1 VRIIA
6 LIQVYNER
14 RFIANCI
21 EHLREQGVDIY
32 LVDNE
37 STDETVAIAER
48 YVGNGVIDIE
58 SVPRDGTYAVREQV
72 AHKEVLA
79 QRLEADWFIHY
90 DADEVRV
97 SPKQGQTL
105 AEAIAEYDEAGFNA
119 INFLEFTFVPTRES
133 PDHDHPDF
141 ARTMRWYYPYLPTFP
156 HRLNAWKN
164 QDGPV
169 DLGGAGHRIK
179 FPGLKMAPE
188 SLYMRHYMYLSP
200 EHIAEKYVGMPRR
213 EPPGV
218 PQHWRGQMK
227 EEHIELASES
237 EMRRYE
243 ADHLLDPSN
252 PLTKHLIQR
261 HVPAPDEP
269 GAIAPRAAGG
279 ALRRVGR
286 RVKRFAAGS

>member
-1 VRIIA
+1 MRIIA

-21 EHLREQGVDIY
+21 EHLREQGVEVY

-37 STDETVAIAER
+37 STDDTVAIAER
-48 YVGNGVIDIE
+48 YVGRGVIDIE
-58 SVPRDGTYAVREQV
+58 SIAREDCYAVREQV
-72 AHKEVLA
+72 AHKEQLA
-79 QRLEADWFIHY
+79 QRLDADWFIHY

-141 ARTMRWYYPYLPTFP
+141 AKTMLWYYPYLPTFP

-179 FPGLKMAPE
+179 FPGLRMAPE
-188 SLYMRHYMYLSP
+188 SLYMRHYMFLSA
-200 EHIAEKYVGMPRR
+200 EHVREKYVGMPRR
-213 EPPGV
+213 EPPGL
-218 PQHWRGQMK
+218 PQHWRGLLRADDVQ
-227 EEHIELASES
+227 LSSEK
-237 EMRRYE
+237 EMRRYT
-243 ADHLLDPSN
+243 ADHLLDPSE
-252 PLTKHLIQR
+252 PRTTHLIAQFAPPPEPQPQPQQR
-261 HVPAPDEP
+261 GSANP
-269 GAIAPRAAGG
+269 
-279 ALRRVGR
+279 LRRVGR